1 MSTKIDLLKALIK
14 EELISLGG
22 EQFQLSDA
30 EVSQLKGYL
39 GKDMNK
45 TPHDP
50 MQRSGRGKKTKFD
63 AEFFN
68 DPGWI
73 EWTKSVG
80 YPDDWDPSSGKA
92 PEGVKIPVEKM
103 EKLYTKLYSVTSST
117 FAAQYINFVLDAIY
131 SADPVQLGKDL
142 FSLDSPPESMSVPA
156 SMKGLADI
164 NTSKGGSKGTE
175 TGRGE
180 FVIPFL
186 FTQGDLGGAN
196 AEHDVSIDGIG
207 WHVKELTSMVQTI
220 RLGKNTYAGSPT
232 GNLLKDK
239 VGMKASELSVGTRG
253 SDQTSVLKNLKQ
265 SVAASGKV
273 SIMEALGETDEAAA
287 LMELQSRLNE
297 EMRADG
303 IGDAAGVLFYVGD
316 KLFFTPKEKCICG
329 GATQSAHRVGM
340 PGGTNGE
347 NGPIEEAMM
356 QLKEGR
362 QYRMKKQ
369 ILESYKAEN
378 KTLQEHASQIIRAQ
392 NRAKPAIKRLMY
404 EAFSSQDKDQ
414 ISQLAGKVVDQKWK
428 KELEDKVEAL
438 LDKQAKNFFSND
450 HFYKAVA
457 DVWKQLMRVYAQDQF
472 QFARKYTRYDV
483 PLAKYRP

>member
-1 MSTKIDLLKALIK
+1 MKVTKKQLRQIIK
-14 EELISLGG
+14 EELITLGDD
-22 EQFQLSDA
+22 QYQLSDD
-30 EVSQLKGYL
+30 EVGQLKGFL
-39 GKDMNK
+39 GSEMSK

-50 MQRSGRGKKTKFD
+50 MKRQGRGKKGQFSG
-63 AEFFN
+63 EFSN

-92 PEGVKIPVEKM
+92 PEGAKIPVEKM
-103 EKLYTKLYSVTSST
+103 KKLYTTLYSVTSST
-117 FAAQYINFVLDAIY
+117 FAAQYVNFVLDAIY

-180 FVIPFL
+180 FVVPFL
-186 FTQGDLGGAN
+186 FTQGELGGAN

-232 GNLLKDK
+232 GNLLQDK

-253 SDQTSVLKNLKQ
+253 GDTTSVLKNLKQ
-265 SVAASGKV
+265 SVADPSKV
-273 SIMEALGETDEAAA
+273 GIMEALGETDPFTA
-287 LMELQSRLNE
+287 LMELQERLNE
-297 EMRADG
+297 EMRETG
-303 IGDAAGVLFYVGD
+303 IGDAAGVLFFVKDQLYFV
-316 KLFFTPKEKCICG
+316 PKDKCICG

-347 NGPIEEAMM
+347 NGPIEEAVSDLQESLVRIVVK
-356 QLKEGR
+356 QLLLTEELNKSDKKEIER
-362 QYRMKKQ
+362 IAKKQ
-369 ILESYKAEN
+369 AAKIVASELDKA
-378 KTLQEHASQIIRAQ
+378 LGASFFGT
-392 NRAKPAIKRLMY
+392 K
-404 EAFSSQDKDQ
+404 
-414 ISQLAGKVVDQKWK
+414 GKVNKFVSDEVSKRFRAGRKDPDFADTVETICKEILKKFHRDMALKYPQMVDRIKI
-428 KELEDKVEAL
+428 
-438 LDKQAKNFFSND
+438 
-450 HFYKAVA
+450 
-457 DVWKQLMRVYAQDQF
+457 R
-472 QFARKYTRYDV
+472 
-483 PLAKYRP
+483 